1 MKKILIMGLPGAGK
15 TFLASEVK
23 KQLQENGYT
32 VDWFNA
38 DVIRQQNDDWDFS
51 SEGRV
56 RQSVRM
62 KELAKKST
70 ADYVICDFVAP
81 LIEMRTNFAADW
93 TIWVDTITESRY
105 EDTNNAFISPTTYDF
120 KITEQDAVKWSKFI
134 VEHIFAKK
142 KITDESIIRSLVKAV
157 SWRITGTLSIF
168 AISYIVAGDILIS
181 STIASIQLVWNTMLY
196 IIHERV
202 WNRVTWGK

>member
-1 MKKILIMGLPGAGK
+1 MGLPGAGK

-23 KQLQENGYT
+23 KQLQENGCT

-51 SEGRV
+51 PEGRV
-56 RQSVRM
+56 RQSLRM
-62 KELAKKST
+62 KELAKNST

-93 TIWVDTITESRY
+93 TIWVDTINEGRY
-105 EDTNNAFISPTTYDF
+105 ADTNSAFVSPTTYDF
-120 KITEQDAVKWSKFI
+120 KITEQDAVKWAKFI
-134 VEHIFAKK
+134 VEHMFAKK
-142 KITDESIIRSLVKAV
+142 ATSDESIIRSLVKAV

-168 AISYIVAGDILIS
+168 AISYVVAGDIVVS
-181 STIASIQLVWNTMLY
+181 STIAFIQLIWNTGLY
-196 IIHERV
+196 LVHERI